1 MELLF
6 VSIYTI
12 AESFRLGSAI
22 FPKNSSESIL
32 AADFGILKGS
42 PSVTVCV

>member
-32 AADFGILKGS
+32 AVDFLEFLMVV
-42 PSVTVCV
+42 PL